1 MQGHLFFRFRK
12 MNMFCE
18 GESIMNTVLKD
29 RNNLSQTNDS
39 TLIMP
44 EGFISSEEYE
54 KNLSEE
60 EQEFIQEKAREMF
73 TELKLEQLRKSFKVS
88 QKELAEKMR
97 ATQSQVSKIEKN
109 QNLEIRTLRRFL
121 SSLGLEM
128 VIYAKREDGEL
139 IPITKS
145 Q

>member
-121 SSLGLEM
+121 SSLGHEM
-128 VIYAKREDGEL
+128 TRFGRNDKGCHRNIFSPV
-139 IPITKS
+139 
-145 Q
+145 

>member
-1 MQGHLFFRFRK
+1 
-12 MNMFCE
+12 
-18 GESIMNTVLKD
+18 MNTVLKD
-29 RNNLSQTNDS
+29 RKNLSQTNDS

-128 VIYAKREDGEL
+128 VIYSKRKTYTCL
-139 IPITKS
+139 
-145 Q
+145 

>member
-1 MQGHLFFRFRK
+1 

-73 TELKLEQLRKSFKVS
+73 TELKLGVPEE
-88 QKELAEKMR
+88 EL
-97 ATQSQVSKIEKN
+97 
-109 QNLEIRTLRRFL
+109 
-121 SSLGLEM
+121 
-128 VIYAKREDGEL
+128 
-139 IPITKS
+139 
-145 Q
+145 